1 LAIGISV
8 YCRFFNSFTEQLGP
22 VKLADSDFEI
32 ITQGDIAYLTVMFV
46 ALLSINICL
55 GLYLVFFTHRLV
67 GPLVRVKHAFDA
79 IRKGDYSVRIN
90 LRKHD
95 YLKDVADSFN
105 QMADSLEKK

>member
-1 LAIGISV
+1 MAIGISV

-46 ALLSINICL
+46 ALLSINVCL

-67 GPLVRVKHAFDA
+67 GPLVRVKYAFDA